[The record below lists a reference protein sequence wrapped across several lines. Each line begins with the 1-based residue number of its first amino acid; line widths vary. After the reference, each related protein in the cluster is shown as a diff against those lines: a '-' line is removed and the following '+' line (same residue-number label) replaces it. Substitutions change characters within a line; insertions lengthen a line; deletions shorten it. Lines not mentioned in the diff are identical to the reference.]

1 MLAHMADWRQIQARI
16 RKAKAST
23 DAPVQLAELYERTH
37 DGMVAFEL
45 AHWYEKAADN
55 TQAIHWYSLAAGRF
69 RRAQWRTKSEE
80 ALTRL
85 GAPIPVYETELTP
98 ESNPSETRGR
108 VKTNE
113 SSAAAED
120 GETPPADASEK
131 KASEAKAS
139 QPKAPV
145 LKAEDGQPESLSPDD
160 TQSDSADAEDVAEDA
175 SPLPAN
181 ASSPAPAA
189 GELAAKKRRRRGRRG
204 GRKRRATGAGT
215 ETRLEKP
222 GERSAITAATQ
233 PLAAPSSSIIPAVGA
248 RSAPA
253 RRSTPSSS
261 PSNSPTSGAAGRAAA
276 ISPAASSLPGGIEVS
291 NLDESRARE
300 SVPASLPPAAAPE
313 APGRPGS
320 ASERES
326 AEREL
331 AERRSVN
338 AADRGTESAPAAA
351 PSRQARTRAGE
362 PAIASR
368 ISQLESQLRRLL
380 ACALASLDDADQAPA
395 GPGVLLLSD
404 SDQVT
409 HYYIEAC
416 QTLRIG
422 IGNLLRSG
430 RGAKDA
436 GLLKERLAEN
446 LGIAEARVARYLK
459 DHCAVRWLQLDEGAA
474 DLAHF
479 AIAVLRPVA
488 NE

>member
-23 DAPVQLAELYERTH
+23 DAPVQLADLYERTH

-45 AHWYEKAADN
+45 AHWYEKAGDN

-85 GAPIPVYETELTP
+85 GAPIPVYETELSP
-98 ESNPSETRGR
+98 ESKPSEASVR
-108 VKTNE
+108 VKTKE

-120 GETPPADASEK
+120 GETPPAEPSKSKSSES
-131 KASEAKAS
+131 KASK
-139 QPKAPV
+139 PKT
-145 LKAEDGQPESLSPDD
+145 EDDQQESLSPAD
-160 TQSDSADAEDVAEDA
+160 TPSDSADAEDA
-175 SPLPAN
+175 SSPPAN
-181 ASSPAPAA
+181 ASSAAPAA

-215 ETRLEKP
+215 ITHVEKT
-222 GERSAITAATQ
+222 GERSSITTATQ
-233 PLAAPSSSIIPAVGA
+233 PLAAPSGSVVPAVGA
-248 RSAPA
+248 RSAPG
-253 RRSTPSSS
+253 RRPSPSSIL
-261 PSNSPTSGAAGRAAA
+261 SNSPTSSAAGLAA
-276 ISPAASSLPGGIEVS
+276 AASSAASSAPSGVEAS
-291 NLDESRARE
+291 NLEEPHARE
-300 SVPASLPPAAAPE
+300 SVPAPSPSAAAQE
-313 APGRPGS
+313 TPGRPILS
-320 ASERES
+320 AERES
-326 AEREL
+326 AQRESG
-331 AERRSVN
+331 R
-338 AADRGTESAPAAA
+338 AADRVSESGPAAP

-380 ACALASLDDADQAPA
+380 ACPLASLDDADQAPA

-422 IGNLLRSG
+422 IANLLRSG
-430 RGAKDA
+430 RGTKDA

-446 LGIAEARVARYLK
+446 LGIAEARVSRYLK
-459 DHCAVRWLQLDEGAA
+459 DHCAVRWLQLDEGAG